1 MAKFKSIAHIKDI
14 DLGHE
19 FKSPLMNSI
28 VKEVGCRDKATQFT
42 FRFMEDGEFV
52 ERVVRSFHT
61 YPQYLPEAIKL
72 YGGAGGMM
80 SPGIIQYRDGTEE
93 YALRETYKR
102 KIYKKPK
109 LVSAYIHDGLWH
121 DKMNKWVNPHSV
133 YCSTY
138 PIPEVM
144 EKMSRWNERV
154 EHAMINEDDPTIEG
168 RTGCSYELLKTMS
181 WWMLAYSRGRGTGC
195 IEYDTKNPDPFWKVR
210 VERRRYHGAPKEN
223 HLWDS
228 YPPVF
233 MTMIRRRY
241 LKSFY
246 RDVVEEKPATRLH
259 HIDDLLNVEIG
270 GRYEGEEPLEVWNS
284 LDATIHEGVYK

>member
-28 VKEVGCRDKATQFT
+28 VEKVGCRDNATQFT

-61 YPQYLPEAIKL
+61 YPQYLPWATRRF
-72 YGGAGGMM
+72 GTCDMM
-80 SPGIIQYRDGTEE
+80 SPVIIQYKDGTEE
-93 YALRETYKR
+93 YALKETYKR

-121 DKMNKWVNPHSV
+121 DKMNKWVNPQSV
-133 YCSTY
+133 YCDSY
-138 PIPEVM
+138 PIPAVM

-181 WWMLAYSRGRGTGC
+181 WWMLKDSRGRGTGC

-210 VERRRYHGAPKEN
+210 VERRRYHGAPKQN

-246 RDVVEEKPATRLH
+246 RDVVEEKQAIRLH

-270 GRYEGEEPLEVWNS
+270 GRYQEEEPLEVWNS
-284 LDATIHEGVYK
+284 LDATIHEGVYE